1 MIKTLIAIHC
11 HLPPLVLEEV
21 VTLKLKL
28 EPGRQNTCP
37 KIIDL
42 VSIHFRKTDRK
53 ERTRSFFRE
62 LTQVRFISRSA
73 VVLKHERIKLIF
85 DGA

>member
-21 VTLKLKL
+21 VTLKL

-37 KIIDL
+37 QIIDL

-53 ERTRSFFRE
+53 ERTRLFFLE